1 VYRIT
6 QQIRTGPAAPA
17 VDMWRVGRQ
26 QGLIAVQIGGEDEPI
41 FRLSPAEATAL
52 GKALMAEGQLAMPAD

>member
-6 QQIRTGPAAPA
+6 QQIRTCPAASA
-17 VDMWRVGRQ
+17 VDTWRVGRH
-26 QGLIAVQIGGEDEPI
+26 QGLIAVQISGEGEPI
-41 FRLSPAEATAL
+41 FLLTPAQAIAL